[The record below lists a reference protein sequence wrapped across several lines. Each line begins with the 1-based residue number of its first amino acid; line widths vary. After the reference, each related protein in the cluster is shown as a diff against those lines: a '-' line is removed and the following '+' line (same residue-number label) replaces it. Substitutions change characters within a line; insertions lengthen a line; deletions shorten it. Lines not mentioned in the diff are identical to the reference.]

1 MSASMQE
8 LKAQWDNATKAYAGG
23 KSFTLPTPEGSFMR
37 FADPTINKA
46 TGDLVYT
53 KQVFDEDLG
62 MFIEAEAVEI
72 DPKLG
77 RYVKKQSP
85 GKSTKN
91 WSLDEI
97 QAEFGYK
104 F

>member
-1 MSASMQE
+1 MNR
-8 LKAQWDNATKAYAGG
+8 LNAAVGTFG
-23 KSFTLPTPEGSFMR
+23 
-37 FADPTINKA
+37 I
-46 TGDLVYT
+46 LVLM
-53 KQVFDEDLG
+53 LG
-62 MFIEAEAVEI
+62 LRAEAVEI